1 MGWQKLDRDKTKQV
15 IAKVMDQSNTVLFN
29 PLTSEAECQSLPF
42 YRSML
47 HYRITNYASLPS
59 FRMEYLGD
67 GDSFFLFDG
76 LADTIY
82 KVNERASL
90 SLKMDSVVPYL
101 RFFLQNVNVEEG
113 EVFLVED
120 TAKLEFM
127 ESLDFAQKEHIEQ
140 NFKKPTATYEP
151 TLSAFIIN
159 CTLYFMGVLMHTSVR
174 VDMDGVVSIL
184 DQTMLMQA
192 GLGLNIHG

>member
-1 MGWQKLDRDKTKQV
+1 MGWQKLDRIKTKEV
-15 IAKVMDQSNTVLFN
+15 IAAVMADSTTPLFN
-29 PLTSEAECQSLPF
+29 PLTSEAECQTMPF

-59 FRMEYLGD
+59 FRLEYLGD
-67 GDSFFLFDG
+67 GSSFYQIDG
-76 LADTIY
+76 LADTLY
-82 KVNERASL
+82 KINDRAGF

-127 ESLDFAQKEHIEQ
+127 ESLDLAQKEHIEQ
-140 NFKKPTATYEP
+140 NFKQPTANYEP
-151 TLSAFIIN
+151 ALSAFIIN